1 MLICGVSVLN
11 LMTEHHCSWD
21 EAIQI
26 YKENI
31 DRLSFHTITTNVQL
45 PPYRYQRYRRS
56 LDISAMLIACDFT
69 RVEGLGTTRFTQQY
83 CTQQKIPRLDSSGM
97 YSLTHHSLTFEIW
110 SPV

>member
-1 MLICGVSVLN
+1 MAVFMVSMMVC
-11 LMTEHHCSWD
+11 TAYHGISVTVVP
-21 EAIQI
+21 
-26 YKENI
+26 
-31 DRLSFHTITTNVQL
+31 FHTITTNVQL